1 MVACLACHRTF
12 LAGKTPDSAWLPDH
26 LHAATDVAAFYFA
39 KSRKDH
45 RLAGLTIC
53 GNPGAGVEA
62 LQSCGSNYHTSKLEI
77 QPSAI
82 GGKRLG

>member
-1 MVACLACHRTF
+1 MAD
-12 LAGKTPDSAWLPDH
+12 KTPDSAWLPDH